1 MATPAE
7 SRPERK
13 IESEGGDGLPYNR
26 CVVHYAEIGT
36 KAGNR
41 WMFENALA
49 RNVSRAVRPWIKV
62 NVRRETGRL
71 TFPLADAAPADL
83 PDLLAAVV
91 RQPGVAWVSPA
102 VRTRPVL
109 AKIEAVTVALSRKRH
124 GSFKINARRS
134 VKSLPFD
141 SMEVNRVVGAAV
153 QAATGRPVDVHHPD
167 DEYRVEADDKYAYV
181 LDARRN
187 GPGGLPVG
195 TAGTVVTLLSGGL
208 DSPVAA
214 YRMMVRGCHVIGVHL
229 WNRAYSG
236 EGVREKVIG
245 LAEVL
250 ARYHGPLRIELV
262 PFDELQQEIVA
273 FAPADLRMLLY
284 RRAML
289 RVANIVREQQGAH
302 ATVTGDAVGQVASQT
317 LQNLSAV
324 YAAANPPVLAPLCG
338 TNKADI
344 VRTAREIGTYD
355 ESVKPGVDC
364 CSLLVAKHPKT
375 ATTAARLADVES
387 EYDLDALCADALS
400 RREVHLA
407 GK

>member
-1 MATPAE
+1 MSTPAE
-7 SRPERK
+7 PVEQTTPNPA
-13 IESEGGDGLPYNR
+13 DGARQHYTR

-36 KAGNR
+36 KSGNR

-71 TFPLADAAPADL
+71 TFPLENAAPGDL
-83 PDLLAAVV
+83 PDLLAAVA

-102 VRTRPVL
+102 VRTKPVL
-109 AKIEAVTVALSRKRH
+109 AKIEAAAVALSLRGS

-141 SMEVNRVVGAAV
+141 SMEANRVVGAAV
-153 QAATGRPVDVHHPD
+153 QAATGRPVDLHHPD
-167 DEYRVEADDKYAYV
+167 DEYRIEADDKYAYV

-195 TAGTVVTLLSGGL
+195 PAGTVVTLLSGGL

-250 ARYHGPLRIELV
+250 ARYHGPLRLELV
-262 PFDELQQEIVA
+262 PFDELQREIIA
-273 FAPADLRMLLY
+273 YAPADMRMLLY
-284 RRAML
+284 RRAMM
-289 RVANIVREQQGAH
+289 RVANMVRKQQGAL
-302 ATVTGDAVGQVASQT
+302 ATVVGDAVGQVASQT
-317 LQNLSAV
+317 LQNIAAV
-324 YAAANPPVLAPLCG
+324 YAAAEPPVLSPLCG

-344 VRTAREIGTYD
+344 VKIAREIGTYD

-375 ATTAARLADVES
+375 ACSAERLEHVEQ